1 MEPEKRKYAAGP
13 SLPPTSEDD
22 SSKRRKVICPA
33 PPPPSASADAN
44 TSDNSSSDDDSDDDF
59 GPSLPPPEGTVSSV
73 PDTGATQPARSETT
87 SEAPKAPQR
96 DAWMLEPIDGSNRN
110 SRVDPTKL
118 RNRKFQTG
126 RGANTTPSAGG
137 LDVSWTETPEQ
148 KMKRLQDEVLGVQ
161 TRPTAPDAGDSAGGA
176 RGAQPSRAMQEKI
189 HRFNEEKRKEEA
201 KARDAE
207 RKKKKK
213 DGEEE
218 EDDPSARAFD
228 KEKDMS
234 LSSKITHAQRREMMN
249 KAADFGS
256 RFTSGK
262 FL

>member
-1 MEPEKRKYAAGP
+1 MESEKRKYAAGP
-13 SLPPTSEDD
+13 SLPSPSEDD
-22 SSKRRKVICPA
+22 SSKRRKVIGPA
-33 PPPPSASADAN
+33 LPPPSDAN
-44 TSDNSSSDDDSDDDF
+44 AADNSSSEDDSDDDDF
-59 GPSLPPPEGTVSSV
+59 GPSLPPPEGTVPSVTSSS
-73 PDTGATQPARSETT
+73 ATQPTPSETT
-87 SEAPKAPQR
+87 SEAAKPPQR

-126 RGANTTPSAGG
+126 RAANTTPSAGG

-161 TRPTAPDAGDSAGGA
+161 TRPTVPDAGDSAGGA

-207 RKKKKK
+207 KKKKK
-213 DGEEE
+213 QEGEEE

-228 KEKDMS
+228 KEKDMA
-234 LSSKITHAQRREMMN
+234 LSSRITHAQRREMMN